1 MKPLSIVNVIV
12 LALGCTTLA
21 FSGPHNA
28 TVAIVGHAG
37 PGFVFTPT
45 DDPYDFKAA
54 VNGVA
59 KISLLGNCTDHADL
73 DVRFPATPG
82 QTVLV
87 NGSGTFTSVD
97 GTATLN
103 FTLTGS
109 ATPDPA
115 NPAFFNSKYQLK
127 FTGGSGAMASAKG
140 LAEIEEVI
148 MLTSPLTGSASWV
161 LQGIVTTPR

>member
-1 MKPLSIVNVIV
+1 MKPINIVKVIT
-12 LALGCTTLA
+12 LALGCTAMA
-21 FSGPHNA
+21 FSGPHNNP
-28 TVAIVGHAG
+28 VAIRGHAG

-45 DDPYDFKAA
+45 DDPYEFKAA

-59 KISLLGNCTDHADL
+59 EISLLGNCTDHADL
-73 DVRFPATPG
+73 DVRFPTTPG
-82 QTVLV
+82 QPVLV
-87 NGSGTFTSVD
+87 SGAGTFTSAD
-97 GTATLN
+97 GTATLS

-127 FTGGSGAMASAKG
+127 FTGGSGALASAKG

-148 MLTSPLTGSASWV
+148 MLTSPLKGSASWI
-161 LQGIVTTPR
+161 LQGIVTAPR